1 MLHNPKAGDKVR
13 IARDRAS
20 QFQRRNLAL
29 EGVIVRMRRDG
40 LAVVRWV
47 SLSSEQ
53 IFAPALL
60 ERVEQ

>member
-1 MLHNPKAGDKVR
+1 MLSDPKAGDKVR
-13 IARDRAS
+13 IARDKAS
-20 QFQRRNLAL
+20 QFQRRNVAL

-53 IFAPALL
+53 IFSPALL
-60 ERVEQ
+60 ERIER